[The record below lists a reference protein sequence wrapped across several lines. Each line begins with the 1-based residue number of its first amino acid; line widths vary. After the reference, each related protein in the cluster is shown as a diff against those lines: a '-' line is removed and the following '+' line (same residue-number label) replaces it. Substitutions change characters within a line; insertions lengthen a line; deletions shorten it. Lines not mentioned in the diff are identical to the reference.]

1 MDFSEDDR
9 PYEEIIR
16 VISPPHCA
24 RGPHGCDACAE
35 AAKIKV
41 ICLVRVYFDPGQFAR
56 PIMELSRDGDTSYFE
71 FDVVRRFENESEAVK
86 YALDNGIEDM
96 EI

>member
-1 MDFSEDDR
+1 MEFSEDDR

-16 VISPPHCA
+16 VMSPPHCA
-24 RGPHGCDACAE
+24 RGPHGCEECAE
-35 AAKIKV
+35 AAKIKI
-41 ICLVRVYFDPGQFAR
+41 ICLVRVYFDPGLFAR
-56 PIMELSRDGDTSYFE
+56 PLMELSRDGDTSYYE
-71 FDVVRRFENESEAVK
+71 FDVVRRFESKSEAIK